1 MFEDQ
6 HNEQDLMFRSIL
18 ESGQEEVPG
27 RVWDGVASELARR
40 EKAVLW
46 WKRTAA
52 GVAAAAAV
60 MVGESVAGLSTFGT
74 CAIYRPVSNDASSS
88 SVATFSTTSS
98 TGAAT
103 AIASPEGNA
112 ISSEG

>member
-1 MFEDQ
+1 M
-6 HNEQDLMFRSIL
+6 RSIL

-46 WKRTAA
+46 WRRTAV

-60 MVGESVAGLSTFGT
+60 MVGVLLHQPSEEMPMHSG
-74 CAIYRPVSNDASSS
+74 D
-88 SVATFSTTSS
+88 
-98 TGAAT
+98 
-103 AIASPEGNA
+103 AIAVCIEA
-112 ISSEG
+112 